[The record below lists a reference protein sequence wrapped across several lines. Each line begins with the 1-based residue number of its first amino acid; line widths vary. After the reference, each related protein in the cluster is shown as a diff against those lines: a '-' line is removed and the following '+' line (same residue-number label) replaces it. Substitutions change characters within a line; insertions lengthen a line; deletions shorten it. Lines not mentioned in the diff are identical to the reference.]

1 MASFRRRPY
10 VVTLAFVGAAIL
22 MALIVR
28 IASAGQARVDAET
41 TGATQLS
48 PAELEKKYEEVSQ
61 LLVTTD
67 YRPRSFSDRDNKY
80 EEAKQFLDMTPVVS
94 STPYVEG
101 HAHPKSDALKEP
113 DLYSKKILQAMERAH
128 AVGLVIFSSPFGP
141 DERVPYDDDMIAR
154 VVNGHGEMLAWLG
167 GGGSLNP
174 MMLDAVRLNNTGS
187 ETQRKVREV
196 AEKILRNGASGFGEI
211 TLEHLAVG
219 ATQTYDHMPPD
230 NPLMLLL
237 ADIAAEHGV
246 PILIHMEVIPQ
257 KMSIPA
263 DLKRPPNPLELQDN
277 LTAFK
282 RLLTH
287 NPRTKILWAH
297 AGLDNTGYRTPE
309 LMGRLLK
316 AYPNLYMDIKIV
328 PARLAKNPP
337 FSADGTVK
345 PDWLKLFQDFP
356 DRFMVGSD
364 QSYSPDPGAMTAP
377 GSLRTSVLL
386 VNQLPKDL
394 ERKIGRENAF
404 RFYSFG
410 QAK

>member
-48 PAELEKKYEEVSQ
+48 PADREK
-61 LLVTTD
+61 
-67 YRPRSFSDRDNKY
+67 KY

-230 NPLMLLL
+230 N
-237 ADIAAEHGV
+237 
-246 PILIHMEVIPQ
+246 
-257 KMSIPA
+257 
-263 DLKRPPNPLELQDN
+263 
-277 LTAFK
+277 
-282 RLLTH
+282 
-287 NPRTKILWAH
+287 
-297 AGLDNTGYRTPE
+297 
-309 LMGRLLK
+309 
-316 AYPNLYMDIKIV
+316 
-328 PARLAKNPP
+328 
-337 FSADGTVK
+337 
-345 PDWLKLFQDFP
+345 
-356 DRFMVGSD
+356 
-364 QSYSPDPGAMTAP
+364 
-377 GSLRTSVLL
+377 
-386 VNQLPKDL
+386 
-394 ERKIGRENAF
+394 
-404 RFYSFG
+404 
-410 QAK
+410 